1 MKIRMIKGT
10 NQIGGCITE
19 ICTKKAKI
27 IIDFGEDLPDETS
40 NKKEEFH
47 LPGLTEGRKAYDAV
61 LITHSHGDHIGLIN
75 NIKSNIDIYVE
86 ECSKKIFDLTNAFT
100 GGKKVQKQTIPFTF
114 NKPFTIKNEIKVTPF
129 RTDHSAYNSAM
140 FLIEAEGIK
149 VLHTGD
155 FRSHGRKKEEFLENI
170 KKIGEVDVLITE
182 GTCLAKEDTE
192 IETETEEELEQRAKK
207 VFEQYNQV
215 FILQSSTNIDRIVSF
230 YKAARDTGKNFIE
243 DMFTTNIT
251 TNLKGIPNP
260 KDFKIVYAWNPIAY
274 RKKSRAFKSE
284 YIAPFKKYTDSN
296 AVHKDFCMM
305 VKNSMMED
313 IALLK
318 SKKLLTNACFVY
330 SMWEGY
336 QKQEKMQE
344 FLKFIEESGIDYHFI
359 HTSGHADKKTLKYM
373 EEQLKPKIIFP
384 IHTTKKEKAPE
395 VFKNAHIVEDNE
407 VLNIK
412 ELLEE
417 NK

>member
-1 MKIRMIKGT
+1 MEIRIIKGT

-19 ICTKKAKI
+19 VCTKNTKI

-40 NKKEEFH
+40 SKKEEFH
-47 LPGLTEGRKAYDAV
+47 LPGLTEGRKSYDAV

-100 GGKKVQKQTIPFTF
+100 GGKKVQKQTKPFQF
-114 NKPFTIKNEIKVTPF
+114 NKPFMIKDEIKVTPF

-140 FLIEAEGIK
+140 FLIEAEGLR

-155 FRSHGRKKEEFLENI
+155 FRSHGRKREEFLENI

-182 GTCLAKEDTE
+182 GTCLAREDIE
-192 IETETEEELEQRAKK
+192 IETEEELEVRAKK
-207 VFEQYNQV
+207 IFEKYNQV

-230 YKAARDTGKNFIE
+230 FKAARDTQKNFIE
-243 DMFTTNIT
+243 DIFTVNLT
-251 TNLKGIPNP
+251 TSLKGIPNP
-260 KDFKIVYAWNPIAY
+260 KDFKSVYAWNPIAY
-274 RKKSRAFKSE
+274 RKKTRAFKE
-284 YIAPFKKYTDSN
+284 KYITPFKRYTDSH

-305 VKNSMMED
+305 VKSSMMED

-318 SKKLLTNACFVY
+318 SKELLTNACFIY

-336 QKQEKMQE
+336 QKKENIQE
-344 FLKFIEESGIDYHFI
+344 FLKFIEELGIDYHFI
-359 HTSGHADKKTLKYM
+359 HTSGHADIKTLEYM
-373 EEQLKPKIIFP
+373 EEKLKPKIIFP
-384 IHTTKKEKAPE
+384 IHTTKKKRALE
-395 VFKNAHIVEDNE
+395 VFKNARIVEDNE
-407 VLNIK
+407 VLNIR